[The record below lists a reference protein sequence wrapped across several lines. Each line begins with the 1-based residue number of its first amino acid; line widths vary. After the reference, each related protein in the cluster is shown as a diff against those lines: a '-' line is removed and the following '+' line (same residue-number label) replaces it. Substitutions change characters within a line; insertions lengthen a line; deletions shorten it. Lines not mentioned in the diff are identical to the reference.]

1 MWFHLSH
8 PVSWFEQFH
17 RGDVRSTTW
26 FVRFAFG
33 RSRIRCALHEQTDA
47 RSNYLPALYP
57 LARCQGFR
65 RAPAIRL
72 TTGW

>member
-1 MWFHLSH
+1 LNNFIAGMCD
-8 PVSWFEQFH
+8 
-17 RGDVRSTTW
+17 RTTW

-47 RSNYLPALYP
+47 IELFLPALYP
-57 LARCQGFR
+57 PVRCQVFR